1 MEFRNLSTFVR
12 VAELRSFSAAA
23 RELDYSQSAVSMQI
37 AQLEEELGTRLFD
50 RVGRSIGLTEQGAR
64 FYGYAQ
70 NILRMAESACR
81 EMTNTAGVSGQLR
94 IALAE
99 SLCMIG
105 FPEALR
111 RYHTLYP
118 QVQIVV
124 STATT
129 TDMFRALAQND
140 VDLVYQLDTRVYRS
154 DAVIAMEEP
163 VRVVFV
169 APKGH
174 PLASKGAVTLQE
186 CTTYPF
192 ILTEKGMSYRSQLD
206 ECLAKNGLEIQ
217 PFLEIGN
224 PELIARMV
232 ADGMGL
238 SLLPEFIVSEHV
250 QRGEIV
256 PLEVEGFS
264 AGLWRQLIYHKGK
277 WISPAMQAMID
288 LLSAPA
294 GQCPVPLATAE

>member
-50 RVGRSIGLTEQGAR
+50 RVGRNIALTQQGAR

-70 NILRMAESACR
+70 NILRMTESACR
-81 EMTNTAGVSGQLR
+81 EMADTKSVSGQLR

-99 SLCMIG
+99 SLCMVD
-105 FPEALR
+105 FPETLK
-111 RYHTLYP
+111 RYHELYP
-118 QVQIVV
+118 AVQLIV

-129 TDMFRALAQND
+129 TDMFRALAQNE
-140 VDLVYQLDTRVYRS
+140 VDLVYQLDTRVCRS
-154 DAVIAMEEP
+154 DAVIALEEP
-163 VRVVFV
+163 ERVVFV

-174 PLASKGAVTLQE
+174 PLATRQRVTLQD
-186 CTTYPF
+186 CVQQPF

-206 ECLAKNGLEIQ
+206 ECLARSGLEIQ

-224 PELIARMV
+224 PEIIARMV
-232 ADGMGL
+232 AAGMGL
-238 SLLPEFIVSEHV
+238 SLLPEFIVAGHIR
-250 QRGEIV
+250 QGEIV
-256 PLEVEGFS
+256 RLEVEGFS
-264 AGLWRQLIYHKGK
+264 AELWRQLIYHRGK

-288 LLSAPA
+288 LLCP
-294 GQCPVPLATAE
+294 GRQC